1 MGLEDGLSDD
11 VRVITEK
18 SLPAD
23 ASSFGLGAFAGT
35 MFILSSYLAGW
46 APDLTWVTV
55 ALFYGG
61 LGQFVA
67 GMWQYKRNCVFS
79 STSFSTY
86 GCFWMSLGLFYCF
99 KLWKWVSPRDR
110 ATVHCQIASQTR
122 RFLHFCFVVALPFS
136 NFRLARVSSPR
147 VPRALQVP
155 ADFDVSGAEA
165 WFLVAFFLFNTYMLA
180 AAFTLSVVNV
190 VVFGLYEL
198 TLVCLII
205 GDFLKQP
212 VDGGASW
219 ITAGG
224 YIGVFTSVSAWYAS
238 FAVLFNGMVDREIM
252 YLGKPLINIK
262 RD

>member
-1 MGLEDGLSDD
+1 MGIEDGVSDD
-11 VRVITEK
+11 IRVVTEK

-23 ASSFGLGAFAGT
+23 ASAFGLGAFAGT

-46 APDLTWVTV
+46 APDVTWVTV

-86 GCFWMSLGLFYCF
+86 GCFWLSLGLFYCF
-99 KLWKWVSPRDR
+99 KLWGWMPRDY
-110 ATVHCQIASQTR
+110 
-122 RFLHFCFVVALPFS
+122 
-136 NFRLARVSSPR
+136 
-147 VPRALQVP
+147 
-155 ADFDVSGAEA
+155 DVSGAEA
-165 WFLVAFFLFNTYMLA
+165 WFLVAFLLFNTYMLA

-198 TLVCLII
+198 TLVLLII
-205 GDFLKQP
+205 GDFKGQP

-224 YIGVFTSVSAWYAS
+224 YVGVFTSVAAWYAS
-238 FAVLFNGMVDREIM
+238 FAVLFNGMVNREIM

-262 RD
+262 KEE

>member
-35 MFILSSYLAGW
+35 MFILSSYLAGQCLVSHY
-46 APDLTWVTV
+46 AHCAAFNFGPDLELST
-55 ALFYGG
+55 LFIDAFPCCDSRRVGARLDVGDGG
-61 LGQFVA
+61 A
-67 GMWQYKRNCVFS
+67 
-79 STSFSTY
+79 
-86 GCFWMSLGLFYCF
+86 
-99 KLWKWVSPRDR
+99 
-110 ATVHCQIASQTR
+110 
-122 RFLHFCFVVALPFS
+122 
-136 NFRLARVSSPR
+136 
-147 VPRALQVP
+147 VP
-155 ADFDVSGAEA
+155 ADYDVAGAEA

-262 RD
+262 GD

>member
-99 KLWKWVSPRDR
+99 KLWKWV
-110 ATVHCQIASQTR
+110 
-122 RFLHFCFVVALPFS
+122 
-136 NFRLARVSSPR
+136 
-147 VPRALQVP
+147 P
-155 ADFDVSGAEA
+155 ADYDVSGAEA

-212 VDGGASW
+212 VGGGASW

-252 YLGKPLINIK
+252 YIGKPLINIK